1 MYNPLDMF
9 NILLNDSPIDKVF
22 SDTLNAEINKPECL
36 ADFTNNKGQCGT
48 IQLKPISVD
57 ELTKIVGDLK
67 LDDYINNWHQTLVS
81 EIASEVN
88 KYIEN
93 KINEYCKSHNIN
105 FLDWSK
111 NGKVKYWTNRTEYS
125 YKGHFICGVE
135 IIQDE
140 LIPDDFKLKKTLLL
154 KYY

>member
-1 MYNPLDMF
+1 MYNPLDMY

-22 SDTLNAEINKPECL
+22 SNTLNAEVNKPECL
-36 ADFTNNKGQCGT
+36 VDFTNNKGQCGT
-48 IQLKPISVD
+48 IPLKPISLE

-81 EIASEVN
+81 EIANEVN

-93 KINEYCKSHNIN
+93 KINEYLKSHKIN

-111 NGKVKYWTNRTEYS
+111 NGKVKYWTNKTEYS
-125 YKGHFICGVE
+125 YKEHFICGVE

>member
-1 MYNPLDMF
+1 MYNPLDMY
-9 NILLNDSPIDKVF
+9 NILLNDSPIDKAF
-22 SDTLNAEINKPECL
+22 SNILNAEVNKPECL
-36 ADFTNNKGQCGT
+36 ADFTNNEGQCGT
-48 IQLKPISVD
+48 IPLKHISVD

-81 EIASEVN
+81 EIANEVN

-93 KINEYCKSHNIN
+93 KINEYCKLHNIN

>member
-1 MYNPLDMF
+1 MQNPTIHTKVAD
-9 NILLNDSPIDKVF
+9 LLLEKSNF
-22 SDTLNAEINKPECL
+22 
-36 ADFTNNKGQCGT
+36 
-48 IQLKPISVD
+48 
-57 ELTKIVGDLK
+57 
-67 LDDYINNWHQTLVS
+67 S
-81 EIASEVN
+81 EIANEVN
-88 KYIEN
+88 KHIEN

-125 YKGHFICGVE
+125 YKEHFICGVE

-154 KYY
+154 RYY

>member
-1 MYNPLDMF
+1 MYNPLDMY
-9 NILLNDSPIDKVF
+9 NIQLNNSPIHKVF
-22 SDTLNAEINKPECL
+22 SNILNAEVNKPECL
-36 ADFTNNKGQCGT
+36 TDFTNKGQCGT
-48 IQLKPISVD
+48 IPLKHISIE

-81 EIASEVN
+81 EIANEVN
-88 KYIEN
+88 KYTEK
-93 KINEYCKSHNIN
+93 KINEYCKLHNIN
-105 FLDWSK
+105 FLEWSK

-125 YKGHFICGVE
+125 YKGDFICGVE